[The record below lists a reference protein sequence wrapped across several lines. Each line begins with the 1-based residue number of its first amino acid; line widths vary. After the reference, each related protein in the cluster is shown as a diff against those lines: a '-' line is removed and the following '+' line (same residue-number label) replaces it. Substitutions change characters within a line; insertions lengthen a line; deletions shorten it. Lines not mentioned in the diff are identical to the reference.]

1 MGGEGALL
9 DGGSEPV
16 WQYIVKRILLMIPTL
31 LGAALVVFLLMHVVP
46 GDIALLI
53 LGTGEQGG
61 DVNLQDL
68 ERLRTKMG
76 LNRPLYEQFFSWVWN
91 IAHLDFGTSL
101 WSGAPVLEELKIR
114 LPLTLEVALFATL
127 ISTIIAI
134 PLGTLAAIRQDT
146 WVDYGVR
153 VVSIGGLAIPAFWT
167 GILII
172 LFLVIYFEWSPPL
185 VFVPFWEDPWENFA
199 QLVFPIVTV
208 GYRNAAIGT
217 RMTRSAVLEVMR
229 EDYIRTAWAKGL
241 QERIVVVK
249 HTLKNAMLPVITII
263 GAELAFLLGGLVV
276 TETVFTL
283 NGLGRFMVDA
293 ILHRDIP
300 VVQTMVL
307 ITAFI
312 IVFVNLIV
320 DLLYAWL
327 DPRISYR

>member
-1 MGGEGALL
+1 MG
-9 DGGSEPV
+9 
-16 WQYIVKRILLMIPTL
+16 QYIVNRILLMIPTL
-31 LGAALVVFLLMHVVP
+31 LGAALVVFLLMNVVP
-46 GDIALLI
+46 GDTALLI

-68 ERLRTKMG
+68 ERLRAKLG
-76 LNRPLYEQFFSWVWN
+76 LNRPLHEQFFSWLWGIVRF
-91 IAHLDFGTSL
+91 DFGTSL
-101 WSGAPVLEELKIR
+101 WSGAPISEELSNR
-114 LPLTLEVALFATL
+114 LPMTLQVALFATL
-127 ISTIIAI
+127 ISTVIAI
-134 PLGTLAAIRQDT
+134 PLGTLAAVRQDT
-146 WVDYGVR
+146 WVDYLVR
-153 VVSIGGLAIPAFWT
+153 VISIGGLAIPAFWT

-172 LFLVIYFEWSPPL
+172 LFLVVYFEWSPPL
-185 VFVPFWEDPWENFA
+185 VFVPLWEDPWENFK
-199 QLVFPIVTV
+199 QLVWPIVTV
-208 GYRNAAIGT
+208 GYRNAAVGT

-241 QERIVVVK
+241 QERLVVAK
-249 HTLKNAMLPVITII
+249 HTLKNALLPVITII
-263 GAELAFLLGGLVV
+263 GAELAFLMGGLVV

-307 ITAFI
+307 LTAFG
-312 IVFVNLIV
+312 IVFINLIV

>member
-1 MGGEGALL
+1 
-9 DGGSEPV
+9 
-16 WQYIVKRILLMIPTL
+16 
-31 LGAALVVFLLMHVVP
+31 
-46 GDIALLI
+46 
-53 LGTGEQGG
+53 
-61 DVNLQDL
+61 
-68 ERLRTKMG
+68 
-76 LNRPLYEQFFSWVWN
+76 
-91 IAHLDFGTSL
+91 
-101 WSGAPVLEELKIR
+101 VLEELRIR

-146 WVDYGVR
+146 WADYGVR
-153 VVSIGGLAIPAFWT
+153 VISIGGLAIPAFWT

-241 QERIVVVK
+241 QERIVVIK

>member
-1 MGGEGALL
+1 
-9 DGGSEPV
+9 V

-146 WVDYGVR
+146 WADYGVR
-153 VVSIGGLAIPAFWT
+153 VISIGGLAIPAFWT

-172 LFLVIYFEWSPPL
+172 LLLVIYFEWSPPL

-241 QERIVVVK
+241 QERIVVIK

>member
-1 MGGEGALL
+1 M
-9 DGGSEPV
+9 

-68 ERLRTKMG
+68 ARLREKMG
-76 LNRPLYEQFFSWVWN
+76 LNRPLYEQFLSWVWG
-91 IAHLDFGTSL
+91 IVHLDFGDL
-101 WSGAPVLEELKIR
+101 LEWGPGARGTEIR

-134 PLGTLAAIRQDT
+134 PLGTLAAVRQDT

-199 QLVFPIVTV
+199 QLVWPIVTV

-241 QERIVVVK
+241 HERIVVTK

-276 TETVFTL
+276 
-283 NGLGRFMVDA
+283 NGDRVHAERAGPLHGRCHFASGHPGGPDHGAADRVH
-293 ILHRDIP
+293 HRLRQSD
-300 VVQTMVL
+300 
-307 ITAFI
+307 
-312 IVFVNLIV
+312 
-320 DLLYAWL
+320 
-327 DPRISYR
+327 